1 MFGKIPKIDI
11 RLPRNR
17 LFEACISILDIK
29 GKKYRLQS
37 GESLIFGVKFNDE
50 STDYDIQK
58 IITSANAT
66 EDDSYL
72 LVLSTK
78 MMNIPAGQY
87 YYDIALKTADGELVQ
102 VIDISTFEVTESV
115 VQSE

>member
-1 MFGKIPKIDI
+1 MLGKIPKIDI

-17 LFEACISILDIK
+17 LFEAYISILDIK
-29 GKKYRLQS
+29 GKKYKLQS
-37 GESLIFGVKFNDE
+37 EESLIFGVKFNVE
-50 STDYDIQK
+50 SADYDIQK

-72 LVLSTK
+72 LVLSTE
-78 MMNIPAGQY
+78 MMNIAAGQY
-87 YYDIALKTADGELVQ
+87 YYDIALKTIDGELVQ
-102 VIDISTFEVTESV
+102 IIDTSIFNVTESV

>member
-17 LFEACISILDIK
+17 LFEACISVLDIK
-29 GKKYRLQS
+29 GKKYKLQS
-37 GESLIFGVKFNDE
+37 GESLIFGVKFNAE

-58 IITSANAT
+58 VLTSADAT
-66 EDDSYL
+66 EGGYL
-72 LVLSTK
+72 LVLSTQE
-78 MMNIPAGQY
+78 MNIASGRY
-87 YYDIALKTADGELVQ
+87 CYDIALRTADGDLVQ